1 MLEGK
6 APGQDGRVAGNRG
19 NRPELLH
26 RRVVDAEEETV
37 LDGMVVC
44 DLPSGAPPRLGPAA
58 AAVEGD
64 GGRHVEAAPAR
75 PPQPQRQVRVLAVKK
90 EILVEPP
97 GRDPDGVE
105 RGSPVERRRR
115 STGEPRSTPSG
126 SRPGGSTRIS
136 FFTARTRTWRCG
148 CGGRAGA
155 ASTCRPP
162 SPSTAAAAGPR
173 RGGAPLGRSQTT
185 IPSRTVSS

>member
-105 RGSPVERRRR
+105 RGSPVKRRGPGSAGDLALRRRR
-115 STGEPRSTPSG
+115 GI
-126 SRPGGSTRIS
+126 GST
-136 FFTARTRTWRCG
+136 AVPVEV
-148 CGGRAGA
+148 A
-155 ASTCRPP
+155 
-162 SPSTAAAAGPR
+162 PR
-173 RGGAPLGRSQTT
+173 RGE
-185 IPSRTVSS
+185 